1 MIKYKKSLV
10 FIMAILL
17 FAACSEDPTAN
28 NEEVDPEILSV
39 RLDQQWDLS
48 SSEIALIEVK
58 VSDPQGPAD
67 LKNVVLKVKNIS
79 AETVFTDSLY
89 DDGGLNGSNDLIAGD
104 GVFRNVFLPVDVTL
118 KEGDYTFV
126 FEVMDKAGHAAEN
139 LEQPVTFLALA
150 QASVTKIDAPSLLP
164 SGSGPIIITAI
175 AAIKDNAFG
184 AVKMFM
190 DLRQNNQS
198 VLSKPIQM
206 ANDGNTANSGDLL
219 AGDSVYTYKMD
230 STFAAGKQGTYT
242 LRFYAQ
248 NNVGA
253 KSDAIVQEIILENKV
268 GKILLTTVPE
278 SITRPAEGF
287 AQALI
292 TAKINDPQG
301 LADIDSVYFNSSK
314 PDGNP
319 ASGNPFVMV
328 DNGLAFNIANP
339 FVEAGDAVEEDGTFS
354 LTILVDNNNSPGVYT
369 FTFYLR
375 DKAGNLS
382 SAHIDSIEVK

>member
-1 MIKYKKSLV
+1 MYKII
-10 FIMAILL
+10 FTILTLIL
-17 FAACSEDPTAN
+17 FAQSCSDEPTAPQ
-28 NEEVDPEILSV
+28 EEVNPEIISV
-39 RLDQQWDLS
+39 RIDEQWDLS
-48 SSEIALIEVK
+48 SGEITLIEAK

-67 LKNVVLKVKNIS
+67 LKNVVLKVKNTS

-104 GVFRNVFLPVDVTL
+104 GVFRNVFLPIDITL

-150 QASVTKIDAPSLLP
+150 QASVTKIDAPALLP
-164 SGSGPIIITAI
+164 SGSGPIIITAT
-175 AAIKDNAFG
+175 AAIKGNAFG
-184 AVKMFM
+184 AVKIFM

-198 VLSKPIQM
+198 VLSKPIRM
-206 ANDGNTANSGDLL
+206 ANDGNTAGSGDLL
-219 AGDSVYTYKMD
+219 AGDSLYTYKMD

-253 KSDAIVQEIILENKV
+253 KSDAIDQEIILENKV
-268 GKILLTTVPE
+268 GKVLLTTVPE
-278 SITRPAEGF
+278 SITRPATGF

-301 LADIDSVYFNSSK
+301 LADIDSVYFNSGK

-328 DNGLAFNIANP
+328 DNGLPFNIANP

-354 LTILVDNNNSPGVYT
+354 LTILVDNTNLPGVYT

-382 SAHIDSIEVK
+382 SAVIDSIEVK